1 MSTVSPE
8 QLVTPRYCQ
17 VCGSPLIERYFDY
30 EARTRLQCEG
40 CGFVHYLNPRVVTAV
55 IIEHGGVG
63 ATAAAPAVCG
73 TIAAYGPTKFNPHLC
88 GTPAPVKSN

>member
-1 MSTVSPE
+1 M
-8 QLVTPRYCQ
+8 
-17 VCGSPLIERYFDY
+17 
-30 EARTRLQCEG
+30 
-40 CGFVHYLNPRVVTAV
+40 GFAPFNNPKIVVAV

-88 GTPAPVKSN
+88 GTPPAVKSN

>member
-1 MSTVSPE
+1 M
-8 QLVTPRYCQ
+8 
-17 VCGSPLIERYFDY
+17 
-30 EARTRLQCEG
+30 
-40 CGFVHYLNPRVVTAV
+40 AV

-88 GTPAPVKSN
+88 GTPPAVKSN